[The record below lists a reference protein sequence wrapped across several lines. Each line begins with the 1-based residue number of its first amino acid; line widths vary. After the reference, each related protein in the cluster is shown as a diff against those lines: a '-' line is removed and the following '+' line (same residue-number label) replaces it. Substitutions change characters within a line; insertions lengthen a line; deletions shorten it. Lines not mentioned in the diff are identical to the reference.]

1 MMFWLPEG
9 VLVDPCCA
17 LLVARLSV
25 QSLQRCQGDDEPTSA
40 FHAFSCFTVN
50 FTVYTVFI
58 LQRFLMV
65 WDECFSLSRG
75 LSRLSRLSSLHIVLI
90 RDLPGIIKI
99 LLPFLSICLYS
110 RGRAVQ
116 GSLLLAQWR
125 CFRRWRIHQPIRSHQ
140 IPSNSSHFMSFLS
153 FCIFC
158 WRCLRCLLHPFATI
172 QYRWLCLAVLLF
184 QLEGFRC
191 SEPCLCDWCD
201 I

>member
-75 LSRLSRLSSLHIVLI
+75 LSRLSSLHSFDPGPSRNHQNSVAIFIYLFVFPGSSSARI
-90 RDLPGIIKI
+90 TATGAVAMLPQMEDPSTNSK
-99 LLPFLSICLYS
+99 S
-110 RGRAVQ
+110 
-116 GSLLLAQWR
+116 
-125 CFRRWRIHQPIRSHQ
+125 
-140 IPSNSSHFMSFLS
+140 SNSE
-153 FCIFC
+153 
-158 WRCLRCLLHPFATI
+158 
-172 QYRWLCLAVLLF
+172 
-184 QLEGFRC
+184 QL
-191 SEPCLCDWCD
+191 
-201 I
+201 

>member
-40 FHAFSCFTVN
+40 FHAFSC

-110 RGRAVQ
+110 PGRAVQ

-125 CFRRWRIHQPIRSHQ
+125 CFRRWRIHQFEVIKFRATLRCFMIFMS
-140 IPSNSSHFMSFLS
+140 ISCSHFMSFLS
-153 FCIFC
+153 F
-158 WRCLRCLLHPFATI
+158 
-172 QYRWLCLAVLLF
+172 
-184 QLEGFRC
+184 
-191 SEPCLCDWCD
+191 
-201 I
+201 